1 MELESVSGSLSLVVK
16 SSFQSVVT
24 SLWWNKWKG
33 NFFLDKL
40 ECSIDFIF
48 APTSH
53 PTSDSGTVTEDVV
66 ELIVTRWQAGGVDIW
81 VVQVNISVSVQK
93 RNVIAQSSLVELR
106 MFQDS
111 DDSVLF
117 MVELF
122 RTIKTTGIPFS
133 NTYFQ

>member
-1 MELESVSGSLSLVVK
+1 MSGVESKLESGLALITWHQRQVNLLGDELEAAINLVLAPP
-16 SSFQSVVT
+16 SHVT
-24 SLWWNKWKG
+24 P
-33 NFFLDKL
+33 
-40 ECSIDFIF
+40 
-48 APTSH
+48 AP
-53 PTSDSGTVTEDVV
+53 GTIAEDVV
-66 ELIVTRWQAGGVDIW
+66 KLVVTGGQTGGVD
-81 VVQVNISVSVQK
+81 VGEAQVNVPVSVEK
-93 RNVIAQSSLVELR
+93 GDVIAQSSLVELR